1 MSQIVLKLNFKKCP
15 MCHSRN
21 IEKAVVNILCNDCLA
36 MFVRRT
42 DSLNKESLICVWN
55 RKLDGTLFEPHN
67 DKVFIVLE
75 DPEVVHFT

>member
-21 IEKAVVNILCNDCLA
+21 IERSKVNMICHDCLA
-36 MFVRRT
+36 LFLRRI
-42 DSLNKESLICVWN
+42 DSFHKESVICVWN

-67 DKVFIVLE
+67 NRVFITLGE
-75 DPEVVHFT
+75 LEVVHFT